1 MARAVLGVK
10 GACRAER
17 DRGRGRS
24 QPSGAVH
31 AGKCLQ
37 RLSQKSLRRSEAER
51 KASPTRK
58 AGISEETTQ
67 AYPEVTLKSAR
78 RSMAALQPAETRMA
92 ANPEISAAPRKAIQE
107 ASIAVARPTKAER
120 LQAFR
125 ELQRLLN
132 LTPERAASWQ
142 DAIGEARR

>member
-1 MARAVLGVK
+1 
-10 GACRAER
+10 
-17 DRGRGRS
+17 
-24 QPSGAVH
+24 
-31 AGKCLQ
+31 
-37 RLSQKSLRRSEAER
+37 
-51 KASPTRK
+51 
-58 AGISEETTQ
+58 
-67 AYPEVTLKSAR
+67 
-78 RSMAALQPAETRMA
+78 MAALQPAETRMA